1 MNKLKKYAEKLEKYN
16 VNSVE
21 FFIGI
26 LFSCINSK
34 INIYEKFL
42 NKYKDRDGF
51 EELKKDLK
59 IFYDYVYN
67 YLHSL
72 DLKKEIFLHTQLIT
86 IVDILLEINRK
97 YIEKYIEVIISNITD
112 LIFLKYDL
120 NIDNFNSNEEIKEY
134 LLKVIKDENIVNA
147 LILLL
152 LSNTSLEFKYIDKVP
167 DEDLEHVLRTILL
180 ISIYICKRDKDE

>member
-26 LFSCINSK
+26 LFSCINNK

-42 NKYKDRDGF
+42 NKYKDRDDF

-59 IFYDYVYN
+59 EFYDYVYN
-67 YLHSL
+67 YLNSL

-180 ISIYICKRDKDE
+180 ISIYICKRDKNE